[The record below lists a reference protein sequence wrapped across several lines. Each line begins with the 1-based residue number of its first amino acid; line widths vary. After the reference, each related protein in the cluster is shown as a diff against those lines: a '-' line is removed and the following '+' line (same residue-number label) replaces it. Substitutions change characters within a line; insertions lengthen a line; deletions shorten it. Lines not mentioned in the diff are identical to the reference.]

1 MELIKKYYRNVIV
14 LLLGVLLLSIGGAL
28 FLTANIGSDSLMVF
42 NQGIS
47 VVLKTKV
54 GLAIMISNII
64 ALFIIFFINKKTLG
78 LGSLAII
85 FLLGPTIQIIK
96 DANIFKT
103 PNTLI
108 LQILMVLIGI
118 VIGGLGLALYMY
130 ADLGLS
136 PFEGIIVTI
145 SNKTKV
151 RFGIIKI
158 IFDAIYFTT
167 GALLGGVF
175 GIGSIM
181 TVFLYGPTIDMFM
194 KLLKK
199 TNIIKKRP

>member
-1 MELIKKYYRNVIV
+1 MELIMKYYRNVIV

-145 SNKTKV
+145 SNETKV

>member
-64 ALFIIFFINKKTLG
+64 AFFIIFFINKKTLG

-96 DANIFKT
+96 DANIFKP

>member
-1 MELIKKYYRNVIV
+1 MELIMKYYRNVIV

-96 DANIFKT
+96 DANIFKP

>member
-145 SNKTKV
+145 SNETKV

>member
-1 MELIKKYYRNVIV
+1 MELIMKYYRNVIV

-145 SNKTKV
+145 SNETKV

-199 TNIIKKRP
+199 TNIIKKRS

>member
-1 MELIKKYYRNVIV
+1 MELIMKYYRNVIV

-145 SNKTKV
+145 SNETKV

-199 TNIIKKRP
+199 TNIMKKRS

>member
-145 SNKTKV
+145 SNETKV

-199 TNIIKKRP
+199 TNIMKKRS

>member
-199 TNIIKKRP
+199 TNIIKKRS

>member
-1 MELIKKYYRNVIV
+1 MELIMKYYRNVIV

>member
-1 MELIKKYYRNVIV
+1 MKYYRNVIV

-145 SNKTKV
+145 SNETKV

>member
-54 GLAIMISNII
+54 GLAIMISNMI

>member
-1 MELIKKYYRNVIV
+1 MELIMKYYRNVIV

-199 TNIIKKRP
+199 TNIMKKRS

>member
-136 PFEGIIVTI
+136 PFEGI
-145 SNKTKV
+145 NFK
-151 RFGIIKI
+151 
-158 IFDAIYFTT
+158 
-167 GALLGGVF
+167 
-175 GIGSIM
+175 
-181 TVFLYGPTIDMFM
+181 
-194 KLLKK
+194 
-199 TNIIKKRP
+199 

>member
-1 MELIKKYYRNVIV
+1 MELIMKYYRNVIV

-199 TNIIKKRP
+199 TNIIKKRS

>member
-1 MELIKKYYRNVIV
+1 
-14 LLLGVLLLSIGGAL
+14 
-28 FLTANIGSDSLMVF
+28 
-42 NQGIS
+42 
-47 VVLKTKV
+47 
-54 GLAIMISNII
+54 
-64 ALFIIFFINKKTLG
+64 
-78 LGSLAII
+78 
-85 FLLGPTIQIIK
+85 
-96 DANIFKT
+96 
-103 PNTLI
+103 
-108 LQILMVLIGI
+108 MVLIGI

-145 SNKTKV
+145 SNETKV

>member
-1 MELIKKYYRNVIV
+1 MELIMKYYRNVIV

-167 GALLGGVF
+167 GALLGGVC

-199 TNIIKKRP
+199 TNIMKKRS

>member
-1 MELIKKYYRNVIV
+1 MELIMKYYRNVIV

-108 LQILMVLIGI
+108 LQILIVLIGI

-145 SNKTKV
+145 SNETKV

>member
-199 TNIIKKRP
+199 NKYH

>member
-145 SNKTKV
+145 SNETKV

-181 TVFLYGPTIDMFM
+181 TVFLYGPTIDIFM

-199 TNIIKKRP
+199 TNIIKKRS

>member
-14 LLLGVLLLSIGGAL
+14 LLLGVLLLSIGGTL

-199 TNIIKKRP
+199 TNIIKKRS

>member
-1 MELIKKYYRNVIV
+1 MELIMKYYRNVIV

-130 ADLGLS
+130 ANLGLS

>member
-145 SNKTKV
+145 SNETKV

-181 TVFLYGPTIDMFM
+181 TVFLYGPTLDMFM

-199 TNIIKKRP
+199 TNIIKKRS

>member
-145 SNKTKV
+145 SNETKV

-199 TNIIKKRP
+199 TNIIKKRS

>member
-108 LQILMVLIGI
+108 LQILIVLIGI

-145 SNKTKV
+145 SNETKV